1 MFESPTKEGASLG
14 ANPLEMTGKTEG
26 FEYSLD
32 FWYFLSR
39 KSTTTTNIKQTDKT

>member
-1 MFESPTKEGASLG
+1 LG
-14 ANPLEMTGKTEG
+14 ANPPEMAGKTEG

-39 KSTTTTNIKQTDKT
+39 KSTTTPHAKQTVETLCFYIW